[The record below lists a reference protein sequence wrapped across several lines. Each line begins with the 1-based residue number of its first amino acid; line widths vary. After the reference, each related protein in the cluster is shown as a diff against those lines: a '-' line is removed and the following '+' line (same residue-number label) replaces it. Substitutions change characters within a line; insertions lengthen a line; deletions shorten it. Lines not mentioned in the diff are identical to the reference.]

1 MTKKE
6 AQYFE
11 GSFKHMVN
19 CFRVASIENNT
30 NRQLIFELMRMFSD
44 RFEETVKPILEEEE
58 EAINEVFPKIDYLNE
73 DIRESLTRIIKQE
86 SEKETAERI
95 ANELREELSLNWP
108 RARTVGDQI

>member
-1 MTKKE
+1 
-6 AQYFE
+6 
-11 GSFKHMVN
+11 
-19 CFRVASIENNT
+19 
-30 NRQLIFELMRMFSD
+30 MFSD

-58 EAINEVFPKIDYLNE
+58 EAINEVFQKIDYLNE

-108 RARTVGDQI
+108 RARTGGDQI